1 LLIFLIFGD
10 SQVAIPLLNYSPVTQ
25 NSRVEGY
32 EIPGDDQPKIYS
44 TQNILSSTD
53 IDDLIEAAYRQIFFH
68 AFKADREKFLESQ
81 LRSNQITVREFV
93 RGLLLSN
100 TYRNSF
106 YKMNSNY
113 RFVEQ
118 TVQRVLGR
126 DIFGKEE
133 TLAWSIIVATKG
145 IEGFINELLN
155 SDEYLDNFGDDIL
168 PYQRRRVLPTRDEG
182 ELPFN
187 IKSPR
192 YDEYYRSVLGFPQV
206 FVAPK
211 TVIRKFTPQEEQPK
225 AGSPELYMGMLS
237 SLKNSQPGPPQRV
250 AAARVNF
257 NSGVPYRKVNF
268 PINDPVAAAAVEK
281 IKQGA

>member
-1 LLIFLIFGD
+1 M
-10 SQVAIPLLNYSPVTQ
+10 AIPLLNYSPVSQ

-44 TQNILSSTD
+44 TQNILSATD
-53 IDDLIEAAYRQIFFH
+53 IDDLIAAAYRQIFFH
-68 AFKADREKFLESQ
+68 AFKADRERFLESQ

-126 DIFGKEE
+126 DIFGKAE
-133 TLAWSIIVATKG
+133 TLAWSIVVATKG
-145 IEGFINELLN
+145 IEGFVDDLLN

-168 PYQRRRVLPTRDEG
+168 PYQRRRVLPSRNEG

-192 YDEYYRSVLGFPQV
+192 YDEYYRSVLGFPKPV
-206 FVAPK
+206 FQSS
-211 TVIRKFTPQEEQPK
+211 IRRFTPQEQKPK
-225 AGSPELYMGMLS
+225 AGSPSLYMDMARGLS
-237 SLKNSQPGPPQRV
+237 NSQPVPSQRV
-250 AAARVNF
+250 SAVGVNF
-257 NSGVPYRKVNF
+257 LSGVPYRKVGF
-268 PINDPVAAAAVEK
+268 PVNDPVAAAAVEK
-281 IKQGA
+281 VKQEA